1 MRRGRFRR
9 SRKRSDELVRE
20 VQEVWKVV
28 MIYWHLF
35 FLVVLFLTALNN
47 MSAQNTPCKFDGSTL
62 QFAGSP
68 VEQARCLLRTNGIG
82 GVLGSELK
90 KLPHPLEKLT
100 GQPVVLRKDKL
111 RKYLNKQGI
120 TEDALGGSLDLPLA
134 GAQLPGSEHTQALYF
149 VIHDTSSPYL
159 KDEPFPQYFNAD
171 KNWKGN
177 DLQIWV
183 KQPVAHIFVNR
194 LGESLTTTPFS
205 EPVRK
210 GWGTKFARD
219 VLKAEA
225 KGFQLHIELVQPR
238 RRDPNGK
245 NPANDLIAPLPGF
258 TKQQYERLALLYVCA
273 SVRRG
278 SWLIPAYHSAI
289 DAGIK
294 DAHDD
299 PQNFE
304 LHGFAKAL
312 SSLIGKID

>member
-1 MRRGRFRR
+1 
-9 SRKRSDELVRE
+9 
-20 VQEVWKVV
+20 
-28 MIYWHLF
+28 MIYWRLF
-35 FLVVLFLTALNN
+35 FLLVLFLTALNN
-47 MSAQNTPCKFDGSTL
+47 MSAQNTPCKFDGKTF

-68 VEQARCLLRTNGIG
+68 VEQARCLLRPNGIG
-82 GVLGSELK
+82 GILASELTR
-90 KLPHPLEKLT
+90 LPQPLEKLI

-111 RKYLNKQGI
+111 RKYLNRKGI
-120 TEDALGGSLDLPLA
+120 TEDMLGGSLDLPLS
-134 GAQLPGSEHTQALYF
+134 GAQLLGSGYTQALYF

-159 KDEPFPQYFNAD
+159 KDGPFPEYFNSD

-177 DLQIWV
+177 DLQIWI

-194 LGESLTTTPFS
+194 LGESLTTTPFQ
-205 EPVRK
+205 ETTRK

-225 KGFQLHIELVQPR
+225 KGLQLHIELVQPR
-238 RRDPNGK
+238 RRDPNNS
-245 NPANDLIAPLPGF
+245 NPENDRIAPVPGF
-258 TKQQYERLALLYVCA
+258 TKHQYERLALLYVCA

-278 SWLIPAYHSAI
+278 SWLVPAYHSAI

-304 LHGFAKAL
+304 LNEFAKAL
-312 SSLIGKID
+312 SSLIRKID

>member
-1 MRRGRFRR
+1 VTLHARAI
-9 SRKRSDELVRE
+9 S
-20 VQEVWKVV
+20 
-28 MIYWHLF
+28 LF
-35 FLVVLFLTALNN
+35 ILFLSASDI
-47 MSAQNTPCKFDGSTL
+47 MMAQNTPCKFDRATL
-62 QFAGSP
+62 QFAGTP
-68 VEQARCLLRTNGIG
+68 VEQARCLLRPNRVG
-82 GVLGSELK
+82 GVLGPELK
-90 KLPHPLEKLT
+90 KLPHPLEKLIS
-100 GQPVVLRKDKL
+100 QPVALHKDKL
-111 RKYLNKQGI
+111 RKYLNKRDI
-120 TEDALGGSLDLPLA
+120 SEDALGGSLDLPLSK
-134 GAQLPGSEHTQALYF
+134 AQLPGQEYTQALYF

-159 KDEPFPQYFNAD
+159 KDEPFPEYFNAD

-177 DLQIWV
+177 DLQVWI

-194 LGESLTTTPFS
+194 LGESMTTTPFD

-219 VLKAEA
+219 MLGVGT

-238 RRDPNGK
+238 RRDPNGN
-245 NPANDLIAPLPGF
+245 NPENDLIAPLPGF

-304 LHGFAKAL
+304 LRAFAKAL